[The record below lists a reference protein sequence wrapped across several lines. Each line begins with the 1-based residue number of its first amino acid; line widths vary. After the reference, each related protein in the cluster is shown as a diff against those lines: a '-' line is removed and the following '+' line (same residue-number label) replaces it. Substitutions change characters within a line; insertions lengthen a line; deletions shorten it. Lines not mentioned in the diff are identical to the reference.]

1 VALELIFEALETDFD
16 ALKTNFMAR
25 SGEKVAGEGDHGG
38 RASTE
43 WVTTRLTA
51 RSGLADCDP
60 QRLVGGSPAVT
71 HAAQPT
77 AQKPGEGK
85 KKKKK
90 KKKNEEDDGS

>member
-1 VALELIFEALETDFD
+1 VTLESIFEALETDFD
-16 ALKTNFMAR
+16 PLKTNFMAR

-51 RSGLADCDP
+51 GSGLADRDP
-60 QRLVGGSPAVT
+60 RRLVGGSPAVT

-85 KKKKK
+85 KKKK
-90 KKKNEEDDGS
+90 NEEDDGS